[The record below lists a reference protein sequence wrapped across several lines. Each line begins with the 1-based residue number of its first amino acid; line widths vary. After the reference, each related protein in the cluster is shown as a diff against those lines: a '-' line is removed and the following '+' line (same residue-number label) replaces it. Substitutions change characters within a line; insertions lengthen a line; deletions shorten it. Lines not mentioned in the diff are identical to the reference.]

1 MARQAKLAMSDL
13 LIRDREIGYDLDHSD
28 VADDDKA
35 DHIRRLLQERRAIRD
50 ELNRRQSESKSI
62 EHNLTFLTD

>member
-1 MARQAKLAMSDL
+1 MTRKPKLALSDL
-13 LIRDREIGYDLDHSD
+13 LIREREIGYDLDHSD

>member
-1 MARQAKLAMSDL
+1 MARKPKLSMSDL
-13 LIRDREIGYDLDHSD
+13 LIRDREIEHEFNDVDLTTQDGKDRS
-28 VADDDKA
+28 
-35 DHIRRLLQERRAIRD
+35 RRLLQERRAIRD